1 MQFYLYSLNFFIA
14 LLLFFLLVPF
24 LGSLS
29 LFIHRLLDIQTGL
42 RSFDLCKVQCVVS
55 VHYRADELKK
65 TSKSCR

>member
-14 LLLFFLLVPF
+14 LLLFMPF

-29 LFIHRLLDIQTGL
+29 LFIHRLLDIQTAL